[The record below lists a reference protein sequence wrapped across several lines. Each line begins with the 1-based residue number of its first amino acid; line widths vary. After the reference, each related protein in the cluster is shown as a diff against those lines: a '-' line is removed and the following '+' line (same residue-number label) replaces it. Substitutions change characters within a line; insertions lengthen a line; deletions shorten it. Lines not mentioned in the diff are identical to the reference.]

1 MLTPSSFFVAVDGR
15 TATGSGIDLLS
26 FICVQVVFMI
36 VMGKTVATLGRY
48 KVRIFIPC
56 PLKGTPTDQETFSAA
71 LYHRRTVSFRSL
83 WLR

>member
-1 MLTPSSFFVAVDGR
+1 MLTPPSFVEAVDGR

-48 KVRIFIPC
+48 KVRIFLPY
-56 PLKGTPTDQETFSAA
+56 PLEATPTDQETSSAA
-71 LYHRRTVSFRSL
+71 LHHRRTVSFHPH